1 MKTLKIKNNNLTFI
15 NNFDYSNN
23 IITFNE
29 NYQDYVS
36 YVDKIFNINELVLI
50 ISKQNTIYISSN
62 RIVNGIKKKFK
73 FIEYNKNYYILKNC
87 KLSSPIIR
95 IFYFLKNYICI
106 TSKGSIYVINSNKK
120 IILNQKILENNFL
133 IQ

>member
-62 RIVNGIKKKFK
+62 RIVNGIKKK
-73 FIEYNKNYYILKNC
+73 I
-87 KLSSPIIR
+87 
-95 IFYFLKNYICI
+95 
-106 TSKGSIYVINSNKK
+106 
-120 IILNQKILENNFL
+120 
-133 IQ
+133 